1 MATMAKHWS
10 MTCCSPCAICRAGP
24 VSTDCLS
31 DGEQGEC
38 PMNRPPGPSP
48 FSRRRALSLLSLI
61 PLSLAAGPAAAAA
74 RAVGAVSDVKGIAVA
89 ELGNDRRPL
98 ALRSA
103 LHFGETLSTG
113 DNSRLKA
120 LLARSTNLSLSA
132 NARITIDR
140 FIADGGA
147 VALTGGALLLDT
159 AARSRGL
166 TVTSPYGIIGTRGTR
181 FFAGELGENFSVFVE
196 RGAVDV
202 RAAGQTVRLRAGEGT
217 NIASIGAGPGPVRR
231 WGAEKIARA
240 MALIR

>member
-1 MATMAKHWS
+1 MS
-10 MTCCSPCAICRAGP
+10 RA
-24 VSTDCLS
+24 
-31 DGEQGEC
+31 
-38 PMNRPPGPSP
+38 
-48 FSRRRALSLLSLI
+48 SRWR
-61 PLSLAAGPAAAAA
+61 SLAMTA
-74 RAVGAVSDVKGIAVA
+74 
-89 ELGNDRRPL
+89 RPL

-103 LHFGETLSTG
+103 LHLGETLSTG

-120 LLARSTNLSLSA
+120 LLARSANLSLSA

-140 FIADGGA
+140 FIADGGT
-147 VALTGGALLLDT
+147 VALTSGALLIDT
-159 AARSRGL
+159 AARHSRGL

-217 NIASIGAGPGPVRR
+217 DIASIGAAPGPVRR

-240 MALIR
+240 MALVR